1 MNYNFFITR
10 KMAKKK
16 FWFSICGLSVT
27 NLISFTQRKQKSLI
41 LLYFQIISLNNSC
54 VYASLPTDRRHTRP
68 HFASIVILSARRLLH
83 RLMTYLFRA
92 NGGKHEGWI
101 AKKKRSSLRS
111 RLAFASVHLEN
122 EKIAS
127 LFWKLRHLIL
137 GEKFPTLSWAEI
149 LLFSFSQRRVANRI
163 SPIFNNDHARFNE
176 CNIFAQISASGL
188 RKFFEKPAYMR
199 PSKGVSISPC
209 RSFTNTPFAYLVRE
223 IPSHIHYLI

>member
-1 MNYNFFITR
+1 MPSEKKKKKKKKKRYSIRRRHETYCGQIKIFTASQIKFWGSHKKIRGNPLMMNYNFFITR

-101 AKKKRSSLRS
+101 AKKSAPPFAHAS
-111 RLAFASVHLEN
+111 RLPPFT
-122 EKIAS
+122 
-127 LFWKLRHLIL
+127 WKT
-137 GEKFPTLSWAEI
+137 K
-149 LLFSFSQRRVANRI
+149 
-163 SPIFNNDHARFNE
+163 
-176 CNIFAQISASGL
+176 
-188 RKFFEKPAYMR
+188 K
-199 PSKGVSISPC
+199 
-209 RSFTNTPFAYLVRE
+209 
-223 IPSHIHYLI
+223 

>member
-1 MNYNFFITR
+1 MLPCRPTVDTR
-10 KMAKKK
+10 DHI
-16 FWFSICGLSVT
+16 SRLLSSYPPDGYC
-27 NLISFTQRKQKSLI
+27 LI
-41 LLYFQIISLNNSC
+41 ND
-54 VYASLPTDRRHTRP
+54 LPFPGERRQ
-68 HFASIVILSARRLLH
+68 ARRMD
-83 RLMTYLFRA
+83 RE
-92 NGGKHEGWI
+92 KE
-101 AKKKRSSLRS
+101 RSSLRS

-149 LLFSFSQRRVANRI
+149 LLYSFSQRRVANRI

-176 CNIFAQISASGL
+176 CNIFAQISASCL

-199 PSKGVSISPC
+199 PSKGVSMSPC

>member
-68 HFASIVILSARRLLH
+68 HFAFIVILSARRLLH

-176 CNIFAQISASGL
+176 CNIFAQISASCL
-188 RKFFEKPAYMR
+188 RKFFEKPAYTR
-199 PSKGVSISPC
+199 PSKGVSMSPC
-209 RSFTNTPFAYLVRE
+209 RSFTTPFAYLVRG
-223 IPSHIHYLI
+223 